1 MMMNDGDGDDDF
13 DDHVV
18 GDSPFVDDD
27 VNVVGDH
34 EFDARVESCLLNC
47 SSLYEAV
54 VPD

>member
-1 MMMNDGDGDDDF
+1 MMMNDGDDF

-18 GDSPFVDDD
+18 GDSPFVDD
-27 VNVVGDH
+27 VNVVGDN